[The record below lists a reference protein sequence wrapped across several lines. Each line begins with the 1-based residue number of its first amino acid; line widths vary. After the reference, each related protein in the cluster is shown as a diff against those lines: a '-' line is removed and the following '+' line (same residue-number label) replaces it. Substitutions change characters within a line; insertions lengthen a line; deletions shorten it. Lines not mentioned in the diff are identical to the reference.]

1 MEPPENDEN
10 VAEHVR
16 ARLEAAERSG
26 DEARLEVLEQL
37 HEELETRLEAEDPE
51 GTGAP
56 GA

>member
-1 MEPPENDEN
+1 MEPPENVED
-10 VAEHVR
+10 VTEHVR

-26 DEARLEVLEQL
+26 DEARLKVLEQL